1 MKKHLS
7 ALLALCIAV
16 LLLPSAAFAADDDTI
31 NGIMYDKEHVTVSDI
46 SYSNN
51 QSWNFNKAGSWDR
64 PEWLGIGD
72 CIVSP
77 WDGGYARRSPVYS
90 HRNVYVRRGFYGV
103 S

>member
-16 LLLPSAAFAADDDTI
+16 LLLPSAAFAADSDTI

-51 QSWNFNKAGSWDR
+51 QSWNFNKAGS
-64 PEWLGIGD
+64 
-72 CIVSP
+72 
-77 WDGGYARRSPVYS
+77 
-90 HRNVYVRRGFYGV
+90 
-103 S
+103 